1 MVSRAGDGYWLF
13 HTQGAFMSQ
22 VDPIIPSEQQAI
34 FALGAFAGLSSS
46 VTGNDPDHATLEL
59 ICTALSKAAGT
70 IGTWNVVWGPSVV
83 MQPIGP
89 AVAMNTMYVAQSAAN
104 PSQYVI
110 GIAGTNPKSVLD
122 WIIEDGFVHWQVPWV
137 YAPLE
142 ARGAKI
148 ALGTA
153 IGLGILETMK
163 PSSTVPGGGSTLV
176 EFLATITRNPVQI
189 AVVGHSLGG
198 ALAPTAALWL
208 ADTQGFLSHW
218 DPHRNATVSALA
230 TAGPTAGNSAFAAY
244 SGKKLGARLAPYYNT
259 LDVVPH
265 AWQASMLAEIPGIYV
280 PHIPKLPVIESLVN
294 FALRLSSAGDYTTL
308 PGLTPLPG
316 KFHDVHI
323 KLMPDAQ
330 GRATPGKG
338 ILHDLRELID
348 LERFLLEVAYQHTTA
363 YDSWFHFNP
372 QWWPTPAVR
381 LGPPAPS
388 PALIAALSVKSATP
402 GDIAQVIHAGA
413 PRKLVIGGGLVDA
426 PSGPSDPRGAE
437 IVAQVA
443 AELLKHGAPSGAT
456 GRG

>member
-1 MVSRAGDGYWLF
+1 
-13 HTQGAFMSQ
+13 MSNA
-22 VDPIIPSEQQAI
+22 DPVITPAQQAV
-34 FALGAFAGLSSS
+34 FAVGAFAGVSSS
-46 VTGNDPDHATLEL
+46 VTGDNPDHATFEL
-59 ICTALSKAAGT
+59 ISTGLSNAAGT

-83 MQPIGP
+83 MQPIG
-89 AVAMNTMYVAQSAAN
+89 AGVAMNTMYVAQSAAS

-110 GIAGTNPKSVLD
+110 AIAGTNPRSMLD

-153 IGLGILETMK
+153 IGLGIVETMR

-218 DPHRNATVSALA
+218 DPHRNATLSALP
-230 TAGPTAGNSAFAAY
+230 TAGPTAGNSAFASY
-244 SGKKLGARLAPYYNT
+244 SGKKLGARLTPYYNT

-265 AWQASMLAEIPGIYV
+265 AWQASMLAEIPGIYE
-280 PHIPKLPVIESLVN
+280 PHIPKLPVIERLVDV
-294 FALRLSSAGDYTTL
+294 ALQLSAGGDYTAL

-316 KFHDVHI
+316 KFHRVHI
-323 KLMPDAQ
+323 KGMHERAADGAAQ
-330 GRATPGKG
+330 GKG
-338 ILHDLRELID
+338 ILHDLKGLLD

-363 YDSWFHFNP
+363 YDSWFQFNP
-372 QWWPTPAVR
+372 QWWPVPLR
-381 LGPPAPS
+381 LTPAPS
-388 PALIAALSVKSATP
+388 PALTAALSSRSVTP
-402 GDIAQVIHAGA
+402 GDVAQVIHAGA
-413 PRKLVIGGGLVDA
+413 PRKLVIDGALVDA
-426 PSGPSDPRGAE
+426 PSGPADPRGPE
-437 IVAQVA
+437 LVARVA
-443 AELLKHGAPSGAT
+443 IELLKHGGPSAAAAQV
-456 GRG
+456 

>member
-1 MVSRAGDGYWLF
+1 
-13 HTQGAFMSQ
+13 MSHA
-22 VDPIIPSEQQAI
+22 DPVITPAQQAI
-34 FALGAFAGLSSS
+34 FAVGAFAGLSSS
-46 VTGNDPDHATLEL
+46 VTGDDPDRATLEL
-59 ICTALSKAAGT
+59 ISTGLRNAAGT

-83 MQPIGP
+83 MQPIGS

-104 PSQYVI
+104 RSQYVI
-110 GIAGTNPKSVLD
+110 AIAGTNPKSVLD

-163 PSSTVPGGGSTLV
+163 PSSAVPGGGSTLV
-176 EFLATITRNPVQI
+176 EFLATVTRNPVQI
-189 AVVGHSLGG
+189 SVVGHSLGG

-208 ADTQGFLSHW
+208 ADTQGFRSHW
-218 DPHRNATVSALA
+218 DPHRNATLSALP

-244 SGKKLGARLAPYYNT
+244 SGKKLGARLTPYYNT

-280 PHIPKLPVIESLVN
+280 PHIPKLPVIERLVDL
-294 FALRLSSAGDYTTL
+294 ALQLSAAGDYTTL

-323 KLMPDAQ
+323 RLHDERMPGRGAQ
-330 GRATPGKG
+330 DRG
-338 ILHDLRELID
+338 ILHDLKELID
-348 LERFLLEVAYQHTTA
+348 LERFLLEVGYQHTTA
-363 YDSWFHFNP
+363 YDSWFHFDP
-372 QWWPTPAVR
+372 SWWPTAAVR
-381 LGPPAPS
+381 LAPPAPS
-388 PALIAALSVKSATP
+388 PALLAALASRSATP
-402 GDIAQVIHAGA
+402 GDVAQVIHAGA
-413 PRKLVIGGGLVDA
+413 ARKLVIAGALVDA

-437 IVAQVA
+437 IVARVT
-443 AELLKHGAPSGAT
+443 AELLEHGAASGAG

>member
-1 MVSRAGDGYWLF
+1 
-13 HTQGAFMSQ
+13 MSHAE
-22 VDPIIPSEQQAI
+22 PIITPAQQAI
-34 FALGAFAGLSSS
+34 FAVGAFAGLSSS
-46 VTGNDPDHATLEL
+46 VTGDDPDHATFEL
-59 ICTALSKAAGT
+59 ISTGLRNAAGT

-110 GIAGTNPKSVLD
+110 AIAGTNPRSVLD

-137 YAPLE
+137 YAPVE
-142 ARGAKI
+142 GRGAKI

-163 PSSTVPGGGSTLV
+163 PSSTVPGSGSTLV
-176 EFLATITRNPVQI
+176 EFLATVTRNPVQI
-189 AVVGHSLGG
+189 SVVGHSLGG

-218 DPHRNATVSALA
+218 DPHRNATLSAVP

-244 SGKKLGARLAPYYNT
+244 SGKKLGARLTPYYNT

-265 AWQASMLAEIPGIYV
+265 AWQAAMLAEIPGIYV
-280 PHIPKLPVIESLVN
+280 PHIPKLPVIESLVDL
-294 FALRLSSAGDYTTL
+294 ALKLSAAGDYTTL

-316 KFHDVHI
+316 KFHDVDI
-323 KLMPDAQ
+323 KRALDAQ
-330 GRATPGKG
+330 DRVTQDNG
-338 ILHDLRELID
+338 ILHDLKEVID
-348 LERFLLEVAYQHTTA
+348 LERFLREVAYQHTTA
-363 YDSWFHFNP
+363 YDSWFHFDP
-372 QWWPTPAVR
+372 HWWPTAAAR
-381 LGPPAPS
+381 LAPPAPS
-388 PALIAALSVKSATP
+388 PALLAALASRSATP
-402 GDIAQVIHAGA
+402 GDVAQVIHASD
-413 PRKLVIGGGLVDA
+413 PRKLIIGGTLVDA

-437 IVAQVA
+437 IVAEVA
-443 AELLKHGAPSGAT
+443 AELLKHAAPSGAA